1 MTKLLFYGIIKIQRR
16 EENKAMTKA
25 QMIDVIE
32 KSGMVINFSRSY
44 FMARP
49 KSFVEKMYESALA
62 FIVKNN

>member
-1 MTKLLFYGIIKIQRR
+1 
-16 EENKAMTKA
+16 MTKA

-49 KSFVEKMYESALA
+49 KSFVERMYESALA
-62 FIVKNN
+62 FMAKNN